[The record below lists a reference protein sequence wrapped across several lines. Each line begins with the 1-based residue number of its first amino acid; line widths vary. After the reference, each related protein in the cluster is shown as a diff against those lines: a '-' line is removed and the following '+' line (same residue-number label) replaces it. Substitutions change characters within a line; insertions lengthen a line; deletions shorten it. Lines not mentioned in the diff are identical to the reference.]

1 MDEKLT
7 SVELRVLGALI
18 EKQMSTPDYYPMTI
32 NALINACNQKSN
44 RDPVVAFDEKAVES
58 GLFGLRR
65 KGLAKKIED
74 DLNRVPKYAHC
85 FLSALDLDQRGAA
98 LLCEL
103 ALRGPQTVGE
113 LRGHA
118 KRLHGF
124 SSLGEVE
131 QLLPELARRDE
142 PLVLKLP
149 RQPGTKERRWAHLLG
164 EEPPPMPA
172 PSGSEPLSASS
183 DREPTGTG
191 EGMQELLDQIAD
203 MRRELDALRNEFAD
217 FKKQFE

>member
-18 EKQMSTPDYYPMTI
+18 EKQMSTPLYYPMTI
-32 NALINACNQKSN
+32 NSLINACNQKSN
-44 RDPVVAFDEKAVES
+44 RDPVMALGEKAVES

-65 KGLAKKIED
+65 KELAKKIDD
-74 DLNRVPKYAHC
+74 DLNRVSKYAHC
-85 FLSALDLDQRGAA
+85 FLSALNLDQRGAA
-98 LLCEL
+98 ILCEL

-118 KRLHGF
+118 KRLYGF
-124 SSLGEVE
+124 SGLGEVE
-131 QLLPELARRDE
+131 ELLAELARRDE

-149 RQPGTKERRWAHLLG
+149 RQAGTKERRWAHLLG
-164 EEPPPMPA
+164 EEPPPMP
-172 PSGSEPLSASS
+172 SEP
-183 DREPTGTG
+183 EPPDAAPDAKPPDAG
-191 EGMQELLDQIAD
+191 EGMQELLEQIGD
-203 MRRELDALRNEFAD
+203 MRRELEALRNEFAD